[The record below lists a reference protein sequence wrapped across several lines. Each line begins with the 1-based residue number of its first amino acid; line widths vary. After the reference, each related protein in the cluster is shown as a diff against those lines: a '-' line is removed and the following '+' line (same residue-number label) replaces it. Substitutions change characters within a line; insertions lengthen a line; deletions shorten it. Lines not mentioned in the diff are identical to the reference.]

1 MQQYARARYLHNFGS
16 QGLTELRFRD
26 SATPGPI
33 FQRYV
38 EDYADHFEIRSPTRL
53 GGRVTGLAPRAN
65 RAAGWT
71 VSIEEEGGGMLHFV
85 ACPSSWSVPPGCGYS
100 FIISPYR
107 SPCSLFRAKRSPAFL
122 NNESWVYWP
131 TQMRTRVR

>member
-1 MQQYARARYLHNFGS
+1 LVYCSRKFRK
-16 QGLTELRFRD
+16 LRLRD

-38 EDYADHFEIRSPTRL
+38 EDYADHFEIRSHIRL

-71 VSIEEEGGGMLHFV
+71 VSIEEEGGGTYKEDFDLVVIATGLFFRGVRGLQILANKLLESCRLRQLPV
-85 ACPSSWSVPPGCGYS
+85 AAPRRGRYGGAAPH
-100 FIISPYR
+100 
-107 SPCSLFRAKRSPAFL
+107 L
-122 NNESWVYWP
+122 
-131 TQMRTRVR
+131 M